1 MMSDMFFILAQA
13 TVVASAAQGTITS
26 APVDSFYAFYAANL
40 RGSLFSGFLTLGS
53 FLVAVNTFIVVNM
66 KKELYD
72 TAAYREQVKS
82 RRQLS
87 AANGKRCRVTFFG
100 PLRRLSGC
108 LFWAIVFA
116 LLTAVSQLTIGLI
129 PSRWTAV
136 ACIGLAALTILILLA
151 LLLIVRRNLSCWF
164 GFMEAEAEKQVGNST
179 TSHLPSDPT
188 P

>member
-1 MMSDMFFILAQA
+1 MMSDFIFILAQA
-13 TVVASAAQGTITS
+13 TTQVSAAQEAVTS
-26 APVDSFYAFYAANL
+26 VAIDPFYAFYAANL

-72 TAAYREQVKS
+72 TAAYREQVQS

-87 AANGKRCRVTFFG
+87 AANGKPCRVTFFG

-129 PSRWTAV
+129 PSRWTAA

-151 LLLIVRRNLSCWF
+151 LLLIVRLNLSCWF
-164 GFMEAEAEKQVGNST
+164 GFMEAEAEKQASKVAT
-179 TSHLPSDPT
+179 PHTPTDPKA
-188 P
+188 